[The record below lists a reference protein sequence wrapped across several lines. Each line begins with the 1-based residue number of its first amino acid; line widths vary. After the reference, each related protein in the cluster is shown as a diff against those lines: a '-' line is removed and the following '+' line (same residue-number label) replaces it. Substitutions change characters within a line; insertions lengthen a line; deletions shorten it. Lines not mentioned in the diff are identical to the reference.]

1 MKTVASEGG
10 QSKFRAP
17 RFGTPS
23 AWLSGIVLVAALA
36 RIAAGILDSPA
47 HTFAE
52 TRLMPLVQTV
62 RGLPA
67 YPSPEAGPWYVPMYP
82 PLSFLAFAPLLLA
95 SKPVAALRIA
105 AALSELYVLLPAA
118 LLLAL
123 GQNRARR
130 VAFLGVASALACWLH
145 ASPILSSLFFVHADA
160 PAIFLAG
167 LGVWLLARA
176 LERGGAGTLAASVVI
191 LSLAPWAKQT
201 FLPIALLP
209 AAALITFSRRKA
221 LFCFLG
227 AIAGTALWTALFG
240 ALFGARQLAFW
251 TLEFASRHPWNGPPG
266 DALIGANRLL
276 VAESA
281 ALLALVVGSFRL
293 SLGTGERWTAGLR
306 RPSGIF
312 LLASLLLWPGSVVGY
327 VKVGGAVNSFIPTL
341 FFLSCGA
348 AASFLHAGAGASASS
363 GALRA
368 AGVSI
373 AVLLGAQASLDAAAT
388 GRHALRAAWDA
399 DFAYATVRRDPSRV
413 LFPWFPLS
421 TYLAS
426 GALTH
431 TELGTAEREL
441 AGLKLPGA
449 VGDAS
454 LPGAVR
460 YVLCGKD
467 PCPATLARFREVS
480 VREMKRGETTWTAHE
495 VERP

>member
-1 MKTVASEGG
+1 METVASEGV
-10 QSKFRAP
+10 QSKLRAP
-17 RFGTPS
+17 WPGARS
-23 AWLSGIVLVAALA
+23 VWLSGIVLVAALA

-67 YPSPEAGPWYVPMYP
+67 YPAPEAGPWYVPMYP

-105 AALSELYVLLPAA
+105 AALSELFVLLPAA
-118 LLLAL
+118 LLLVL
-123 GQNRARR
+123 GGNRARR
-130 VAFLGVASALACWLH
+130 VAFLGVASALVCWLH
-145 ASPILSSLFFVHADA
+145 ASPILSSVFFVHADA

-167 LGVWLLARA
+167 LGVWLLLRA
-176 LERGGAGTLAASVVI
+176 LERGGAGTLAASIAI

-209 AAALITFSRRKA
+209 AATLITLSRRKA

-227 AIAGTALWTALFG
+227 AIAATGLWAALFG
-240 ALFGARQLAFW
+240 ALFGARHLAFW
-251 TLEFASRHPWNGPPG
+251 TLEFAARHPWNGSPE

-281 ALLALVVGSFRL
+281 ALIALVVGSFHL
-293 SLGTGERWTAGLR
+293 SLGPGERWTAGLR
-306 RPSGIF
+306 RPPGIF

-348 AASFLHAGAGASASS
+348 AASLLHAGAGSR
-363 GALRA
+363 ALRA
-368 AGVSI
+368 GRVSVV
-373 AVLLGAQASLDAAAT
+373 VLLGAQAALDAAST

-413 LFPWFPLS
+413 FFPWFPLS

-441 AGLKLPGA
+441 AGLTLPRA
-449 VGDAS
+449 AGDTS

-467 PCPATLARFREVS
+467 PCPATLARFRAVS
-480 VREMKRGETTWTAHE
+480 VREMQRGGTTWTAHE

>member
-1 MKTVASEGG
+1 METVASEGA
-10 QSKFRAP
+10 QSKP
-17 RFGTPS
+17 RSPGPGAAFF
-23 AWLSGIVLVAALA
+23 WLSGIVLAAALA

-67 YPSPEAGPWYVPMYP
+67 YPAPEAGPWYVPMYP
-82 PLSFLAFAPLLLA
+82 PLSFLAFAPLLIA

-105 AALSELYVLLPAA
+105 AALSELFVLLPAA
-118 LLLAL
+118 LLLAR
-123 GQNRARR
+123 GGNRARR
-130 VAFLGVASALACWLH
+130 AAFLGVASALACWLH
-145 ASPILSSLFFVHADA
+145 ASPILSSVFFVHADA

-167 LGVWLLARA
+167 LGVWLLLRA
-176 LERGGAGTLAASVVI
+176 LEGGDAGTLAASLAV

-201 FLPIALLP
+201 FLPIAFLP
-209 AAALITFSRRKA
+209 AVALIMSSRRKA
-221 LFCFLG
+221 LLCFLG
-227 AIAGTALWTALFG
+227 AIAATGLWAALFG
-240 ALFGARQLAFW
+240 AFFGARHLAFW
-251 TLEFASRHPWNGPPG
+251 TLEFAARHRWSGSPG
-266 DALIGANRLL
+266 DAVIGANRLL
-276 VAESA
+276 VAEGA
-281 ALLALVVGSFRL
+281 VLMALVVGSLHR
-293 SLGTGERWTAGLR
+293 SLEPGERWTAGLR
-306 RPSGIF
+306 RPPGIF

-348 AASFLHAGAGASASS
+348 AASLLSAGTGS

-368 AGVSI
+368 ARVSV
-373 AVLLGAQASLDAAAT
+373 AVLLGAQAALDAAST
-388 GRHALRAAWDA
+388 GRHTLRAAWDA
-399 DFAYATVRRDPSRV
+399 DFAYAAVRRDPSRV
-413 LFPWFPLS
+413 FFPWFPLS
-421 TYLAS
+421 AYLAS

-441 AGLKLPGA
+441 AGISLPGA
-449 VGDAS
+449 AGDTS

-467 PCPATLARFREVS
+467 ACPATLARFRAVS
-480 VREMKRGETTWTAHE
+480 AREMQRGGTTWTAHE